1 MILRTEEYRARLV
14 EQRAEWS
21 TYRDAEIVDRFGDPL
36 NEYWAVRDGGLGLA
50 DRSERATPGVPPS
63 SVEGTLSTL
72 SAKETLRLR
81 RVGVTRPSDAS
92 LEARGRN
99 PLHSVMR

>member
-50 DRSERATPGVPPS
+50 DRSERATPGESALAALHLNTYPS
-63 SVEGTLSTL
+63 SS
-72 SAKETLRLR
+72 
-81 RVGVTRPSDAS
+81 RPIPI
-92 LEARGRN
+92 LFFF
-99 PLHSVMR
+99 